1 MGMDGA
7 ALRSPGFRDG
17 LCPGPGPNL
26 PLQLRK
32 QSPLWFLGAPG
43 RQQCWEKGAKS
54 SRIWSGSLI
63 TPTLPLLTCNS
74 SWALLIT
81 SYCPLAPRGSRPSCC
96 SRSPLPTYRSSDLK
110 NPHSSLPILGF
121 DSRPESEVASLGPLM
136 PPEVVQRVRSPPP
149 LCRPSVSMDQAPA
162 ECIQLM
168 KRCWAEQP
176 DLRPSLDRTF
186 DQVRRWYWAR
196 AGLATCRRPGEASG
210 RQASRISD
218 LQAISQRG
226 SLRTGIR

>member
-1 MGMDGA
+1 MLGEGGEEQSD
-7 ALRSPGFRDG
+7 LVRIVDH
-17 LCPGPGPNL
+17 PNPPSSYMQQLLGSAYHLLL
-26 PLQLRK
+26 P
-32 QSPLWFLGAPG
+32 P
-43 RQQCWEKGAKS
+43 
-54 SRIWSGSLI
+54 
-63 TPTLPLLTCNS
+63 
-74 SWALLIT
+74 
-81 SYCPLAPRGSRPSCC
+81 APRGSRPSCC